1 MSLSSRNIRHL
12 MSSICFAVSRR
23 LASASRESNADEPP
37 AVAQGGRGVLVPGC
51 PACKKR
57 INTMAMLELINR
69 LSTQTCRKDE

>member
-37 AVAQGGRGVLVPGC
+37 SVAQGGKGVVVPRMSGLQE
-51 PACKKR
+51 ADLH
-57 INTMAMLELINR
+57 TMNQFLDHRADDAAVI
-69 LSTQTCRKDE
+69 